1 MAGKRGTISGLPK
14 SAGRRPGA
22 AWIALAALVVLLG
35 MGAGVKYFGAGGTAV
50 DAARPETAG
59 GRLVVMEFADFG

>member
-1 MAGKRGTISGLPK
+1 MAGKRGTISGR
-14 SAGRRPGA
+14 AGRAKGRPGA
-22 AWIALAALVVLLG
+22 TWIALAALVVLLG
-35 MGAGVKYFGAGGTAV
+35 VGAGAKYFCSDRTAV